1 MSSDNFVP
9 VIDVAPYFSGAPD
22 GKRRVADQ
30 LGRACREVGFY
41 VIVGHGVDP
50 ALVDEVEAVSR
61 EFFDLPI
68 DEKMQLHV
76 GSAPGAVGYAA
87 IGDTALAYTRGQV
100 APPDLN
106 ESFQVAKVDVAD
118 DPYFQSDAARGLI
131 GRQVVSI
138 RLRLICLLGEA
149 LQSQGLCVAHLRA
162 HALPDAAVFY
172 RCCSHRF
179 SLFFKS
185 VT

>member
-22 GKRRVADQ
+22 GKRRGADQ

-100 APPDLN
+100 APPDTKQTVPSA
-106 ESFQVAKVDVAD
+106 ERD
-118 DPYFQSDAARGLI
+118 R
-131 GRQVVSI
+131 
-138 RLRLICLLGEA
+138 
-149 LQSQGLCVAHLRA
+149 
-162 HALPDAAVFY
+162 
-172 RCCSHRF
+172 
-179 SLFFKS
+179 
-185 VT
+185 